1 MVNDNINVEDLQK
14 QLQKL
19 EIRIKDIEEKINKN
33 TKKTNPN
40 NIKTNPNNIKR
51 SLSAYQLYS
60 KDIRLSVTEDVKN
73 NKDNEKLNGKEI
85 SNLIM
90 KKIGEKWTNIN
101 IKEKQKYEEK
111 AKKLKTQLDTSNK

>member
-1 MVNDNINVEDLQK
+1 MVKDNIEVEDLQK

-33 TKKTNPN
+33 TKNTK
-40 NIKTNPNNIKR
+40 PNNIKR

-60 KDIRLSVTEDVKN
+60 KDIRSSVTEDVKN
-73 NKDNEKLNGKEI
+73 NKDNKNLNGKEI

-101 IKEKQKYEEK
+101 VKEKHKYEEK